1 MLFLLFPNKLLNN
14 FVCLQDINRKQS
26 LFRQHVSTLKP
37 TKDIAKIQ
45 KDEFLHSNKEE
56 VSFVAED
63 QLADKIHQ
71 ENLDKLAKMSEAE
84 ILKEKKIL
92 EETLDSKII
101 QFLKNRKKCGKR
113 SIEES
118 MNTTLS
124 TNSVASLD
132 TESSDKKLKLSSN
145 DNDTEIENDTNISIT
160 KEITMDV
167 EVPDDK
173 KTKFPLKGD
182 DTNMDWE
189 DDTVSIPKSSKEI
202 LEASKQ
208 KGWLHMDK
216 PEPEKLKWMKEL
228 TEEKEELATNE
239 EYNAR
244 FDFNG

>member
-1 MLFLLFPNKLLNN
+1 M
-14 FVCLQDINRKQS
+14 
-26 LFRQHVSTLKP
+26 
-37 TKDIAKIQ
+37 
-45 KDEFLHSNKEE
+45 HSNKEE

-101 QFLKNRKKCGKR
+101 QFLKNRKKYGKR

-118 MNTTLS
+118 MNTAS
-124 TNSVASLD
+124 SSNSVVSLD
-132 TESSDKKLKLSSN
+132 TESSDKKLKLSLN
-145 DNDTEIENDTNISIT
+145 DNNDTEIENDTNVSIT
-160 KEITMDV
+160 KEITMDI
-167 EVPDDK
+167 VPSDK

-182 DTNMDWE
+182 DTNMDCE

-202 LEASKQ
+202 LEISKQ

-216 PEPEKLKWMKEL
+216 PEPEKLKWMKDL
-228 TEEKEELATNE
+228 MEEKEELATNE

>member
-1 MLFLLFPNKLLNN
+1 
-14 FVCLQDINRKQS
+14 
-26 LFRQHVSTLKP
+26 
-37 TKDIAKIQ
+37 
-45 KDEFLHSNKEE
+45 LHSNKEE

-63 QLADKIHQ
+63 QLTDKIHQ

-101 QFLKNRKKCGKR
+101 QFLKNRKKYGKR

-118 MNTTLS
+118 MNTASS
-124 TNSVASLD
+124 TNSVVSLD
-132 TESSDKKLKLSSN
+132 TESSDKKLKLSLN
-145 DNDTEIENDTNISIT
+145 DNNDTEIENDTNVSIT
-160 KEITMDV
+160 KEITMDI
-167 EVPDDK
+167 VPSDK

-182 DTNMDWE
+182 DTNMDCE

-202 LEASKQ
+202 LEVSKQ

-216 PEPEKLKWMKEL
+216 PEPEKLKWMKDL
-228 TEEKEELATNE
+228 MEEKEELATNE

>member
-1 MLFLLFPNKLLNN
+1 M
-14 FVCLQDINRKQS
+14 
-26 LFRQHVSTLKP
+26 
-37 TKDIAKIQ
+37 
-45 KDEFLHSNKEE
+45 HSNKEE

-101 QFLKNRKKCGKR
+101 QFLKNRKKYGKR

-118 MNTTLS
+118 MNTASS
-124 TNSVASLD
+124 TNSVVSLD
-132 TESSDKKLKLSSN
+132 TESSDKKLKLSLN
-145 DNDTEIENDTNISIT
+145 DNNDTEIENDTNVSIT
-160 KEITMDV
+160 KEITMDI
-167 EVPDDK
+167 VPSDK

-182 DTNMDWE
+182 DTNMDCE

-202 LEASKQ
+202 LEVSKQ

-216 PEPEKLKWMKEL
+216 PEPEKLKWMKDL
-228 TEEKEELATNE
+228 MEEKEELATNE

>member
-1 MLFLLFPNKLLNN
+1 M
-14 FVCLQDINRKQS
+14 
-26 LFRQHVSTLKP
+26 
-37 TKDIAKIQ
+37 
-45 KDEFLHSNKEE
+45 HSNKEE

-101 QFLKNRKKCGKR
+101 QFLKNRKKYGKR
-113 SIEES
+113 SIKES
-118 MNTTLS
+118 MNTASS
-124 TNSVASLD
+124 TNSVVSLD
-132 TESSDKKLKLSSN
+132 TESSDKKLKLSLN
-145 DNDTEIENDTNISIT
+145 DNNDTEIENDTNVSIT
-160 KEITMDV
+160 KEITMDI
-167 EVPDDK
+167 VPSDK

-182 DTNMDWE
+182 DTNMDCE

-202 LEASKQ
+202 LEVSKQ

-216 PEPEKLKWMKEL
+216 PEPEKLKWMKDL
-228 TEEKEELATNE
+228 MEEKEELATNE